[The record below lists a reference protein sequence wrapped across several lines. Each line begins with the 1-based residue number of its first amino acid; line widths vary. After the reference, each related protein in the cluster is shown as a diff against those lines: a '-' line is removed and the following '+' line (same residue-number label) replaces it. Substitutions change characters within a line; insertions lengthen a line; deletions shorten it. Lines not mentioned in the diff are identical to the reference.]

1 MLEEVTITVASLK
14 SVVRRNGNGRSAA
27 RSAAKARSRAA
38 LRSPMRSSVKP

>member
-14 SVVRRNGNGRSAA
+14 SVVRRGGNGNSAA

-38 LRSPMRSSVKP
+38 LRSPTRTSAKD